1 MRGCSWGGGPK
12 TGHPSV
18 GAQDGCVPATGWR
31 RAEKGGVCPFLHGDC
46 PVGSQ
51 PETPGAEAASSGIP
65 SLRGQ
70 KARKRDEVM
79 ATDYSALKVDGAAP
93 LYRAGYRVVR
103 GSPGLGSGGWG
114 SIPGPGSTR
123 RATWDKRLPSSTRRH
138 DGLQN
143 PHPHPRRAGEP
154 DWHWVPALF
163 PLQHT

>member
-1 MRGCSWGGGPK
+1 MEK
-12 TGHPSV
+12 VDFISV
-18 GAQDGCVPATGWR
+18 LGWR

-70 KARKRDEVM
+70 KARKGDEVM